1 MNDMGNLR
9 ILKKCALTQ
18 LQLQET
24 KTKNDI
30 RGHIGIYL
38 VTKMHNSQKGKKTT
52 HFNATETCSNPNL
65 AFHIHDKQGN
75 T

>member
-18 LQLQET
+18 LQLQHT
-24 KTKNDI
+24 KTKKDI

-38 VTKMHNSQKGKKTT
+38 VTKMRSSQKGKKNNS
-52 HFNATETCSNPNL
+52 F
-65 AFHIHDKQGN
+65 K
-75 T
+75 